1 MPKGANYCVVYP
13 SHLNIKHEMLP
24 VKRSIGTLEANIKV
38 SWIFFIHDTL
48 NISYPFLLSKIVTCL
63 ASFPLLREDNKRLMV
78 DKDDKSCHLEPI
90 SLRFPL
96 KDNLLCG
103 ASY

>member
-1 MPKGANYCVVYP
+1 MFTFIFG
-13 SHLNIKHEMLP
+13 SHLNIKHEVLP

-48 NISYPFLLSKIVTCL
+48 NISYMFLLSKIVTCL
-63 ASFPLLREDNKRLMV
+63 AGFPLLREDNKPLMV